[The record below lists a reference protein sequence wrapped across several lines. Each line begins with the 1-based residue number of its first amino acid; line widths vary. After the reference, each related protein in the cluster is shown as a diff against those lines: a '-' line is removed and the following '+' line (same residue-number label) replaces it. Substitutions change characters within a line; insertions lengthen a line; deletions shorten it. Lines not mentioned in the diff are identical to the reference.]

1 MKNKQTPKLFAGFK
15 CLLFVVSALILLV
28 IVIAPAR
35 ANAQN
40 KKVKKAQTRK
50 DTATDDKVYEVCEQ
64 MPIFEGGDAALLKY
78 LRENLKYLRENLKYP
93 DKTKDRGVQGRL
105 IIGFIV
111 EKDGSLTDVKVL
123 RPVDIDLDAEVL
135 RLVKGMPKW
144 IPGRHNGQRVRVRYL
159 LPIHICLQ

>member
-35 ANAQN
+35 ANAQD
-40 KKVKKAQTRK
+40 KREKTTQTRK

-78 LRENLKYLRENLKYP
+78 LRENLKYP

-105 IIGFIV
+105 VIGFIV

-123 RPVDIDLDAEVL
+123 RPVDIDLDAEAL
-135 RLVKGMPKW
+135 RVIKGMPKW
-144 IPGRHNGQRVRVRYL
+144 IPGRQNGKRVRVRYL
-159 LPIHICLQ
+159 LPVHICLQ

>member
-35 ANAQN
+35 ANAQD
-40 KKVKKAQTRK
+40 KREKTTQTRK

-78 LRENLKYLRENLKYP
+78 LRENLKYP

-105 IIGFIV
+105 VIGFIV

-123 RPVDIDLDAEVL
+123 RPVDIDLDAEAL
-135 RLVKGMPKW
+135 RVVKGMPKW
-144 IPGRHNGQRVRVRYL
+144 IPGCQDEQLVRVRYNVPVSFRL
-159 LPIHICLQ
+159 KPME

>member
-35 ANAQN
+35 ANAQD
-40 KKVKKAQTRK
+40 KKGKTTQTRK
-50 DTATDDKVYEVCEQ
+50 DTATDDKIYEVCEQ
-64 MPIFEGGDAALLKY
+64 MPIFEDGDAALLKY
-78 LRENLKYLRENLKYP
+78 LRENLKYP
-93 DKTKDRGVQGRL
+93 DNTKDRGVQGRL
-105 IIGFIV
+105 VIGFIV

-144 IPGRHNGQRVRVRYL
+144 IPGRHNGQRVRIRHL

>member
-1 MKNKQTPKLFAGFK
+1 MKHKQTPKLFAGFK
-15 CLLFVVSALILLV
+15 CLLFVVSALILLI
-28 IVIAPAR
+28 IVIAPAS
-35 ANAQN
+35 ANAQD
-40 KKVKKAQTRK
+40 KRGKTTQTRK

-64 MPIFEGGDAALLKY
+64 MPILEGGDAALLKY
-78 LRENLKYLRENLKYP
+78 LGENLKYP
-93 DKTKDRGVQGRL
+93 DKTKDRGVQGRVV
-105 IIGFIV
+105 IGFIV

>member
-1 MKNKQTPKLFAGFK
+1 MKNKQTPILFTGFK
-15 CLLFVVSALILLV
+15 CLLFAISALVLLV
-28 IVIAPAR
+28 IVIAPAS
-35 ANAQN
+35 ANAQD
-40 KKVKKAQTRK
+40 KRGKTTQTRK

-78 LRENLKYLRENLKYP
+78 LRENLKYP

-105 IIGFIV
+105 VIGFIV

>member
-35 ANAQN
+35 ANAQD
-40 KKVKKAQTRK
+40 KKGKTTQTRK
-50 DTATDDKVYEVCEQ
+50 DTATDDKIYEVCEQ

-78 LRENLKYLRENLKYP
+78 LRENLKYP

-105 IIGFIV
+105 VIGFIV

>member
-35 ANAQN
+35 ANAQD
-40 KKVKKAQTRK
+40 KREKTTQTRK

-78 LRENLKYLRENLKYP
+78 LTDSVKYP
-93 DKTKDRGVQGRL
+93 ELAKKHGVQGRVV
-105 IIGFIV
+105 IGFIV

-123 RPVDIDLDAEVL
+123 RHVDIALDAEAL
-135 RLVKGMPKW
+135 RVVKGMPKW
-144 IPGRHNGQRVRVRYL
+144 IPGCQDEQLVRVRYNVPVSFRL
-159 LPIHICLQ
+159 KPME

>member
-35 ANAQN
+35 ANAQD
-40 KKVKKAQTRK
+40 KREKTTQTRK

-78 LRENLKYLRENLKYP
+78 LTDSVKYP
-93 DKTKDRGVQGRL
+93 ELAKKHGVQGRVV
-105 IIGFIV
+105 IGFIV

-123 RPVDIDLDAEVL
+123 RHVDIDLDAEAL
-135 RLVKGMPKW
+135 RVVKGMPKW
-144 IPGRHNGQRVRVRYL
+144 IPGCQDEQLVRVRYNVPVSFRL
-159 LPIHICLQ
+159 KPME

>member
-1 MKNKQTPKLFAGFK
+1 MKNKQAPKLFAGFK

-35 ANAQN
+35 ANAQD
-40 KKVKKAQTRK
+40 KRGKTTQTRK

-78 LRENLKYLRENLKYP
+78 LRENLKYP

-105 IIGFIV
+105 VIGFIV

-123 RPVDIDLDAEVL
+123 RPVDIDLDAEAL

>member
-1 MKNKQTPKLFAGFK
+1 MKHKQTPKLFAGFK

-28 IVIAPAR
+28 IVIAPVR
-35 ANAQN
+35 ANAQD
-40 KKVKKAQTRK
+40 KKGNTTQTRK

-78 LRENLKYLRENLKYP
+78 LRENLKYP
-93 DKTKDRGVQGRL
+93 DNTKDRGVQGRVV
-105 IIGFIV
+105 IGFIV

-144 IPGRHNGQRVRVRYL
+144 IPGRHNGQRVRVKYL

>member
-1 MKNKQTPKLFAGFK
+1 MKNKQTPNLFAGFK
-15 CLLFVVSALILLV
+15 CLLFAISALVLLV
-28 IVIAPAR
+28 VVFAPAR
-35 ANAQN
+35 ANAQD
-40 KKVKKAQTRK
+40 KKGKTTQTRK
-50 DTATDDKVYEVCEQ
+50 DTATDDKIYEVCEQ

-78 LRENLKYLRENLKYP
+78 LRENLKYP
-93 DKTKDRGVQGRL
+93 DNTKDRGVQGRL
-105 IIGFIV
+105 VIGFIV

-144 IPGRHNGQRVRVRYL
+144 IPGRHNGQRVRVRHL

>member
-1 MKNKQTPKLFAGFK
+1 MKNKQTPILFAGFK
-15 CLLFVVSALILLV
+15 CLLLAISALVLLV
-28 IVIAPAR
+28 IVFAPAG

-78 LRENLKYLRENLKYP
+78 LRENLKYP

-105 IIGFIV
+105 VIGFIV

-144 IPGRHNGQRVRVRYL
+144 IPGRQNGKRVRVRYL

>member
-35 ANAQN
+35 ANAQD
-40 KKVKKAQTRK
+40 KKEKTTQTHK
-50 DTATDDKVYEVCEQ
+50 DTTTGDKVYEVCEQ

-78 LRENLKYLRENLKYP
+78 LRENLKYP
-93 DKTKDRGVQGRL
+93 DNTKDRGVQGRL
-105 IIGFIV
+105 VIGFIV